1 MGKQRAEVYVCFC
14 ICQSFP
20 RVGLSCSRCGGVV
33 HGRAHAGI
41 DAEGWAKHG
50 PPGSPETHVGGA
62 RTRAYRRSADKGLRR
77 WLNRCKEPACCSS
90 RTWGRK
96 RNRRPPRCCFPSV
109 LHTPIRPHARP
120 NNRVLRPTSSETYK
134 EAPRPPT
141 KIRFPSHDVR
151 KSLGTR
157 SAPTKTFRVPLLT
170 TPKLTQ
176 IPRHVPIVDPS
187 RPLWDA
193 QL

>member
-1 MGKQRAEVYVCFC
+1 VQLRDGPSSTVPISGRARQIGQRSDLSRNLLFGRDGDMCCCLGGGDEASSEKTEAYVCFC

-41 DAEGWAKHG
+41 NAEGWAKHG
-50 PPGSPETHVGGA
+50 PPGSPETQVGGA

-134 EAPRPPT
+134 GASPT
-141 KIRFPSHDVR
+141 HQD
-151 KSLGTR
+151 SL
-157 SAPTKTFRVPLLT
+157 SFA
-170 TPKLTQ
+170 
-176 IPRHVPIVDPS
+176 
-187 RPLWDA
+187 
-193 QL
+193 